1 LVLPVTLWEIVSLFD
16 LSRLG
21 WVLSV
26 GALISLAAC
35 EHMDFARL
43 TSGKAD
49 PPPEPAKAEARVAA
63 PANAVALPL
72 APPKPEAPTSP
83 PQVPQTARLIPAQL
97 VGLEEE
103 QARLLLGPASAVRDV
118 PPATVWEYRINGC
131 ALDLFFYMDVA
142 DKRYR
147 SLAYDLRSTT
157 GSAQGDAAAQRCL
170 NLIGS
175 ERHGS

>member
-1 LVLPVTLWEIVSLFD
+1 MGNRLFVSIVA
-16 LSRLG
+16 SRLAA
-21 WVLSV
+21 VP
-26 GALISLAAC
+26 GALISLTAGC
-35 EHMDFARL
+35 EHMDFSRL
-43 TSGKAD
+43 VSGKAD
-49 PPPEPAKAEARVAA
+49 PAAEPPRAEAKVAA
-63 PANAVALPL
+63 PASAVALPL
-72 APPKPEAPTSP
+72 APPKPEAPTPS
-83 PQVPQTARLIPAQL
+83 QQAPQTARLIPAQL

-103 QARLLLGPASAVRDV
+103 QAKLLLGPASAVRDV

-131 ALDLFFYMDVA
+131 ALDLLFYMDVA

>member
-1 LVLPVTLWEIVSLFD
+1 
-16 LSRLG
+16 
-21 WVLSV
+21 
-26 GALISLAAC
+26 
-35 EHMDFARL
+35 MDFARL

-49 PPPEPAKAEARVAA
+49 PAPARAEAKVSA

-72 APPKPEAPTSP
+72 PPPKPEAPTPSP
-83 PQVPQTARLIPAQL
+83 QTPQTARLIPAQL

-103 QARLLLGPASAVRDV
+103 QAKLLLGPASAVRDV

-142 DKRYR
+142 EKRYR

-157 GSAQGDAAAQRCL
+157 GTAQGDAAAQRCL